1 MANIILKKLFLF
13 FLLCLA
19 SCSSYE
25 QFKYIT
31 DEFEIPSQVY
41 NATYAQTWQAVLQFA
56 RKFDIAIQNQESG
69 IIKTRDID
77 NTLELNFT
85 DSFGSKDS
93 VKSAKFK
100 VIINVVKGY
109 RGNKEITKVTI
120 FKRQMVEQDFLQGY
134 KIIASD
140 GIFEKVALYRIG
152 KILSVDSK
160 IQNIEK
166 VKQEEDAKKF

>member
-1 MANIILKKLFLF
+1 MTNNILRKLFLF
-13 FLLCLA
+13 LLLYLV
-19 SCSSYE
+19 SCTSYE

-41 NATYAQTWQAVLQFA
+41 NATYAQTWQAVIQFA
-56 RKFDIAIQNQESG
+56 KKYDLAVQNQEAG

-134 KIIASD
+134 KVIASD

-152 KILSVDSK
+152 KILSVDNK

>member
-1 MANIILKKLFLF
+1 MTNNILRKSFLFL
-13 FLLCLA
+13 LIYLV
-19 SCSSYE
+19 SCTSYE

-41 NATYAQTWQAVLQFA
+41 NATYAQTWQAVIQFA
-56 RKFDIAIQNQESG
+56 KKYDLAVQNQEAG

-134 KIIASD
+134 KVIASD

-152 KILSVDSK
+152 KILSVDNK